1 MCRLFK
7 SSVKYIVKSDA
18 LKSVFCL
25 AGISLVGLFTKEVW
39 QKVWTFGAYTSK
51 CWNVGLYDL
60 SRTKHFSH
68 IKKKKVANP
77 INVQVLQSIPSPQLL
92 GQHSDNRHCKGSSF
106 FV

>member
-68 IKKKKVANP
+68 IKKKKSGKSNKCPSAS
-77 INVQVLQSIPSPQLL
+77 INTFTSAVRAAL
-92 GQHSDNRHCKGSSF
+92 R
-106 FV
+106 